1 MNRPRLLRGAIAW
14 RSPSLI
20 LRGFLLGVHTIAEV
34 SLNPDVKDCAT
45 DTLTE
50 MTAWTWGGVEALG
63 RLSKG

>member
-20 LRGFLLGVHTIAEV
+20 LRGVFLGVHTIAEA

-50 MTAWTWGGVEALG
+50 TWGGVEALG